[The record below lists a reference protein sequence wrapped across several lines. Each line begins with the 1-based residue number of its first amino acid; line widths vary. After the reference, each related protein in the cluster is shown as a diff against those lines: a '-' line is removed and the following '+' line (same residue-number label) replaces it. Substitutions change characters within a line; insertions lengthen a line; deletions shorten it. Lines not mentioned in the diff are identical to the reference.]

1 MENIF
6 VFGHKKPD
14 TDSIAAAISLSYLK
28 NKLGIH
34 TIPKT
39 LGSINNETKFVLDY
53 FNTPEPTYL
62 NDVKLQIKNT
72 NYVKNYFMNEN
83 ESLFDGFNY
92 MNEFNIGILPLIDN
106 NNKFSGLVSMKDI
119 AKYQMSNDLNNLC
132 TSYDNLLKTLDA
144 KEILR
149 FDDEFNINIIAA
161 SFRSTTFIENINITS
176 NEGLIVGDRHSIIE
190 YAVNSKAKL
199 IVLTGNSEIKEEH
212 LNIAKIN
219 KVNIVRTSFDTFTT
233 SRKIWLSN
241 YLKQHKMKG
250 DIVCFNEDNAIEE
263 VLEKTNKIKY
273 SNYPILNKHNN
284 CVGLLRLSD
293 INDASRKKVI
303 LVDHNEASQ
312 SADGLEEA
320 EIIEIVDHHK
330 LGTLGTSMP
339 INFRNMPVGSS
350 NTIIY
355 KMFKES
361 NIEIPKN
368 IAGLMLSGILSDT
381 LLFKSPTTTDIDK
394 VVATDL
400 AKIANV
406 DTKEYGMKMLKA
418 GASLK
423 GKTKEDILFMDF
435 KNFTIDNKKIGIGQV
450 TTFDISEIDDAKNEY
465 INIINKE
472 AKNNEYSIIALFATD
487 IIKNGS
493 YIYFNDGA
501 KEILELAFV
510 IKDLEEGNYLD
521 NCVSR
526 KKQII
531 PAIIDVLEK
540 K

>member
-233 SRKIWLSN
+233 SRKIWLAN
-241 YLKQHKMKG
+241 YLKQHKMKS

-450 TTFDISEIDDAKNEY
+450 TTFDISEIDDAKDEY
-465 INIINKE
+465 IDIINKE

-501 KEILELAFV
+501 KEILELAFD